1 MVSKQVRAYLAII
14 LVVAILSTAW
24 TITSWIWRERT
35 LRLLG
40 IQGTDTLFSAA
51 QGERILSITVAPE
64 RTIGKL
70 EFRFRSLIER
80 EPADVPLTITKINSS
95 EEVLVECGP
104 IADRL
109 AYFSTFGADQ
119 YALVHEVIPSNFPG
133 HRIILVDFGRVYAS
147 FFDEKYQ
154 NESVTTFAFL
164 VNTTDH
170 LVGYFEGYS
179 EFLAMRGVR
188 GRLLTRNAVIK
199 MLSVDVGPTTTS
211 YVSNAGP
218 DQLSLADLPAWGQ
231 ITFDD
236 TLTDIPYSFT
246 MIVKEGMIGL
256 DRILLYVETFADGN
270 WYEEASGYWVIRTRG
285 RS

>member
-1 MVSKQVRAYLAII
+1 MVSKHVRAYLALI
-14 LVVAILSTAW
+14 LIVAILSTAW

-64 RTIGKL
+64 RKIGRL

-109 AYFSTFGADQ
+109 AYFSTLGADQ
-119 YALVHEVIPSNFPG
+119 YALIHEVNPTNLPG
-133 HRIILVDFGRVYAS
+133 HRLIVVDFGRIYAS

-179 EFLAMRGVR
+179 EYLAMRGVR
-188 GRLLTRNAVIK
+188 GRLLTRKDLIN
-199 MLSVDVGPTTTS
+199 MLRVEVGPTTTS
-211 YVSNAGP
+211 YVPNAVG
-218 DQLSLADLPAWGQ
+218 DQLLLADLPAWGQ
-231 ITFDD
+231 LAFED
-236 TLTDIPYSFT
+236 TLTDMPYSFT
-246 MIVKEGMIGL
+246 MIVREGMIGL
-256 DRILLYVETFADGN
+256 ERILLITETFADGN
-270 WYEEASGYWVIRTRG
+270 WYEKASGYWLIRTAR
-285 RS
+285 R